1 MHSDHTFEG
10 GTIAI
15 GGLIRR
21 RNDPPEEPT
30 ADGALYEFISNR
42 PYDQEN
48 ATPALTQ
55 YAEEVAMGTD
65 TQLEKQTNQ
74 IADAIVDLVE
84 RTNGP
89 VTLAQVER
97 EIEGFHRDEPP
108 FWRHVVTYAGGE
120 ASLWDEM
127 TEAGLAAL
135 QKVTIERRVTVQFV
149 SILPYILEGGFLGYG
164 GWRPIVLLPSRAANV
179 DSRNWLIR
187 VPQSVQDCIFR
198 EAAERKTNLRP
209 LKSHY
214 AGATADRFF
223 SVDNDLLF

>member
-1 MHSDHTFEG
+1 
-10 GTIAI
+10 
-15 GGLIRR
+15 
-21 RNDPPEEPT
+21 
-30 ADGALYEFISNR
+30 
-42 PYDQEN
+42 
-48 ATPALTQ
+48 
-55 YAEEVAMGTD
+55 MGTD

-97 EIEGFHRDEPP
+97 EIEGFHKDEPP
-108 FWRHVVTYAGGE
+108 FWCHVVTYAGGE

-149 SILPYILEGGFLGYG
+149 SILPYILDSCVIADES
-164 GWRPIVLLPSRAANV
+164 WQPIVLLPARAANV

-187 VPQSVQDCIFR
+187 VPQNVQDCIAK
-198 EAAERKTNLRP
+198 EAAERKTSLRP
-209 LKSHY
+209 LAHHY
-214 AGATADRFF
+214 PGATADHFF
-223 SVDNDLLF
+223 SVNADLEF